1 MCLYFLAMSHDGDGR
16 HLSECQ
22 REVMERQTDAAGALT
37 RESERKATF
46 SVLGGPVL

>member
-1 MCLYFLAMSHDGDGR
+1 MCLYFLATSHDGR

-22 REVMERQTDAAGALT
+22 REVMERQTDAAGAVT

-46 SVLGGPVL
+46 SVLGGPIL